1 LSREQWTLNEG
12 HKKGKC
18 AKFSS
23 KRIYFPEPFSPKTP
37 PTAISVL
44 CRSCKYY
51 EKEPGTKVENIIVNK
66 FTATNQKKENKLK
79 AFGQPRRIRDILRT
93 KI

>member
-1 LSREQWTLNEG
+1 VQNFPR
-12 HKKGKC
+12 KGY
-18 AKFSS
+18 
-23 KRIYFPEPFSPKTP
+23 IFPEPFSPKTP

-66 FTATNQKKENKLK
+66 FTVTNQKKENKLK
-79 AFGQPRRIRDILRT
+79 AFGQPWRIRDILRT